1 MKKVDAPLTKRDLMS
16 ALDKFIN
23 VLVSELQEVLATKDD
38 IYDMKED
45 IILKLDRIENRMIKI
60 QASMDAIQEIYM
72 FWAEHNLSPDLKE
85 KYLEKKKN

>member
-1 MKKVDAPLTKRDLMS
+1 MT
-16 ALDKFIN
+16 ALDKFIK
-23 VLVSELQEVLATKDD
+23 VLIADLQQVLATKED

-60 QASMDAIQEIYM
+60 QASMDTIQEIYM
-72 FWAEHNLSPDLKE
+72 FWAEYNLSPELKE

>member
-1 MKKVDAPLTKRDLMS
+1 MATKSVPITKRDLMS
-16 ALDKFIN
+16 ALDKFVK
-23 VLVSELQEVLATKDD
+23 VLISELQEVLSTKDD